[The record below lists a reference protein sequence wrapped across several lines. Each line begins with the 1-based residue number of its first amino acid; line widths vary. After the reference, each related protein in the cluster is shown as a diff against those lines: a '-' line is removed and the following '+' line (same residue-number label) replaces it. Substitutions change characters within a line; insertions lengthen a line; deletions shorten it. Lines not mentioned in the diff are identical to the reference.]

1 MTAFAIVSR
10 TTDPTQAPHL
20 AREAEAL
27 ALAGHVVDVF
37 APSWPELAQELTHP
51 KVRLRSLGQAPLT
64 GMGIA
69 AFFFWLRACFTLT
82 LAQFQ
87 RRYHVMQIT
96 GSTGAF
102 VFTCWI
108 AHLLGAKIL
117 LDVTNAGPERLMAA
131 SHAQRRS
138 FRVRL
143 AVVMEQLTVDFTDH
157 LITASEPLR
166 VRFLSRGCP
175 PEKINVI
182 YRTPDEN
189 LFGQLIS
196 VARHPNVAG
205 RFLLVCRDTPG
216 TPTDFLTAL
225 HAVAA
230 IRAQIPTILLWIS
243 CQDEHRAALEQ
254 QVRDLNLRQHVL
266 VQGPLAEVDVPAFIS
281 QADANIVATPQNA
294 LTDLLLPPAL
304 LEGLGLGV
312 PTITARTQ
320 ATQYYF
326 DPRSILVFD
335 SADAA
340 DLAGRIEWLYN
351 HPDARGKIAQF
362 ARELAVQINWSR
374 ERHRY
379 VALILALAASDNA
392 DVRAPA
398 DAAGFT
404 KVARRRGASVRAYA
418 SAAGQV
424 TPALPLEPM
433 LEAPA
438 IPSAQTFQNI
448 PLRLSAPSQEWR
460 AGRRLR
466 MRLGAWTLRTTAALL
481 LFGIPVIAAQ
491 VGPAAK
497 IITALMFALVAFL
510 MVLLPSGEAAIIVA
524 LYFVAQRAL
533 FLHFT
538 PEGYIAPVL
547 VYLGTALQ
555 LIIFV
560 SFAFRMIVQQ
570 RPLLRSG
577 FVIWPATVYIA
588 ISVISAFANHL
599 SLRDAGLGIEHTLH
613 NLIFVVLIAED
624 LPTPQQLRWYV
635 GFVIT
640 GLCGLATI
648 TILQTGLAF
657 HWLGI
662 TIISSSPLFSSSLPV
677 AVIVPDADTYAYLLN
692 FGILLSLAVVV
703 ALNVNPNTFGE
714 ASQVSRRT
722 NLLLA
727 GATLWL
733 TFALF
738 LTSSSE
744 NWLGLI
750 GGLVALIVILRGRLR
765 PVLVGYLAVVLAF
778 SFVAVPNAPGRA
790 PTSVVSDFSAMSQ
803 GHYLH
808 NAPLNQSLAVVK
820 DHPLLG
826 VGPGRFGGTVAY
838 ITHSPVYA
846 QYGIKLSPAVNSIN
860 LFWLHIAGETGVL
873 GLATFA
879 WLLFMTERTIWRAY
893 RKGAY
898 RQWHGITAGVFGIVI
913 AMTLATIF
921 GNALEVDAL
930 SAPFW
935 ALVGIAVALPIANR
949 PLISETLPAL
959 RFQANSDS
967 PDDTPMPTPP
977 SESSTVSSSYGG
989 TNR

>member
-20 AREAEAL
+20 ARQAEAL
-27 ALAGHVVDVF
+27 ALAGHAVDVF
-37 APSWPELAQELTHP
+37 VPKWPELAQELTHP
-51 KVRLRSLGQAPLT
+51 KVHIRSLGQPPLT

-69 AFFFWLRACFTLT
+69 AIFFWLRTCLTLT

-87 RRYHVMQIT
+87 RRYHVVQIM

-102 VFTCWI
+102 VFTAWI

-117 LDVTNAGPERLMAA
+117 LDVTDAGPERLIATR
-131 SHAQRRS
+131 HAQRRS
-138 FRVRL
+138 LRVRL
-143 AVVMEQLTVDFTDH
+143 AVLMEQLTVDFADH
-157 LITASEPLR
+157 LIASAEPLR

-189 LFGQLIS
+189 LFGQLLT

-216 TPTDFLTAL
+216 TLTDFLTAL

-230 IRAQIPTILLWIS
+230 LRAQIPTILLWIS
-243 CQDEHRAALEQ
+243 CQDEHRSVLEQ

-340 DLAGRIEWLYN
+340 DLAGRIDWLYN
-351 HPDARGKIAQF
+351 HPDARSKIAQF

-379 VALILALAASDNA
+379 VALILALAVADNA
-392 DVRAPA
+392 DMRAPA
-398 DAAGFT
+398 EAAGIT
-404 KVARRRGASVRAYA
+404 KVARRRGASLRSYA
-418 SAAGQV
+418 SAVGQAA
-424 TPALPLEPM
+424 PAAFDPM
-433 LEAPA
+433 LEVPA
-438 IPSAQTFQNI
+438 IAKAQTFQNI
-448 PLRLSAPSQEWR
+448 PLRLSVPSQEWR

-466 MRLGAWTLRTTAALL
+466 MRLGAWTLRGTAAVL
-481 LFGIPVIAAQ
+481 LFGIPVLAAQ
-491 VGPAAK
+491 VGPTAK
-497 IITALMFALVAFL
+497 LITAIMFALVAFL

-524 LYFVAQRAL
+524 LYFVAQRSL

-538 PEGYIAPVL
+538 PEGFIAPVL

-560 SFAFRMIVQQ
+560 SFAVRMIVQQ

-577 FVIWPATVYIA
+577 FVIWPATVYIV

-640 GLCGLATI
+640 ALCGLATF
-648 TILQTGLAF
+648 TILQTGIAF

-662 TIISSSPLFSSSLPV
+662 TLASGSPLLANNLPV

-692 FGILLSLAVVV
+692 FGILLALAVVV
-703 ALNVNPNTFGE
+703 ALNVNPSGFGE
-714 ASQVSRRT
+714 LSQVSRRT
-722 NLLLA
+722 SLLLA

-738 LTSSSE
+738 LTSSAE

-750 GGLVALIVILRGRLR
+750 GGLVALAVILRGRLR
-765 PVLVGYLAVVLAF
+765 PVLLGFAVLLLAL
-778 SFVAVPNAPGRA
+778 SFVAVPPAPGSA
-790 PTSVVSDFSAMSQ
+790 PTSVVADFSEMAQ

-808 NAPLNQSLAVVK
+808 GAPLNTSLTVIK

-838 ITHSPVYA
+838 ITHSPVYTH
-846 QYGIKLSPAVNSIN
+846 YGIKLSPAVNSIN
-860 LFWLHIAGETGVL
+860 LFWLHIAGETGLL

-879 WLLFMTERTIWRAY
+879 WLLYMTERTIWRAY

-913 AMTLATIF
+913 AMVVATFF

-949 PLISETLPAL
+949 PLITESLPAL
-959 RFQANSDS
+959 RFQADAVSDE
-967 PDDTPMPTPP
+967 DTSEPAPPT
-977 SESSTVSSSYGG
+977 ESSPVSSSLGG